1 MDTKRFPVVSLIA
14 VAALALAA
22 GRLLSEDAGTKA
34 PAPAAEAKADVEA
47 SIVGVQYEGVKMWL
61 PGTVFAK
68 KGNTVKLKLINK
80 IPGKGTTHGFAID
93 AFNVKKVVAEGTTET
108 VTFTADKDGI
118 FPIYCQLHPAHVGG
132 QLVVLP

>member
-1 MDTKRFPVVSLIA
+1 MDTKRFPVISLIA
-14 VAALALAA
+14 AAALALAA
-22 GRLLSEDAGTKA
+22 GRLLSEDAKTA
-34 PAPAAEAKADVEA
+34 APAAEAKADVEA
-47 SIVGVQYEGVKMWL
+47 TVVGVQYEGVKMWL

-80 IPGKGTTHGFAID
+80 IPGKGTTHGFSID
-93 AFNVKKVVAEGTTET
+93 AFNVKKVVAEGGTET